1 MKLGVGCSFT
11 LCTPVRPISDLSQ
24 VDANGVTAIKIAK
37 QTLGGRR
44 CRRASPAL
52 DCRRELVQ
60 SYRAMPGVFLNVY
73 FVFLKALFD
82 WSSWVFHGLA

>member
-1 MKLGVGCSFT
+1 MKLGCSFT

-44 CRRASPAL
+44 RRASPAL

-60 SYRAMPGVFLNVY
+60 SHRAMPGVFFNVY
-73 FVFLKALFD
+73 FLFFKALFD
-82 WSSWVFHGLA
+82 